1 MAGSPPGEE
10 ITRLELLHAT
20 HPDGRIFTH
29 LAEAYRKAGDLE
41 RARETIER
49 GLERHGSYPSAHVV
63 HGRVL

>member
-1 MAGSPPGEE
+1 MTESQRDE
-10 ITRLELLHAT
+10 IAKLEALYSAN
-20 HPDGRIFTH
+20 PDGRIFTH